1 MFHNLG
7 FFVAFNIKDAKKTT
21 TKIEK
26 EKKKV
31 IIAII
36 NIPKKVN

>member
-7 FFVAFNIKDAKKTT
+7 FFVAFNIKDAKKTNN
-21 TKIEK
+21 KNRK

-31 IIAII
+31 LIAI
-36 NIPKKVN
+36 N

>member
-26 EKKKV
+26 KKK
-31 IIAII
+31 
-36 NIPKKVN
+36 KKSTNCN

>member
-7 FFVAFNIKDAKKTT
+7 FFVAFNIKDAKKKTT

-26 EKKKV
+26 KKKKV
-31 IIAII
+31 LIAI
-36 NIPKKVN
+36 N